1 MFVGSLLFVVM
12 EKIFIELFFNGRGSL
27 DYVRNI
33 VKNFDDFE
41 LDDLLVEEEDLLEW
55 CVCGNCVFMENFEE

>member
-1 MFVGSLLFVVM
+1 MLFVVM
-12 EKIFIELFFNGRGSL
+12 EKFFIELFFNGRGSL

-41 LDDLLVEEEDLLEW
+41 LDNLLVEEEDLLEW
-55 CVCGNCVFMENFEE
+55 CVCGVDSLGKFLSKE